1 MKRVHTTAGML
12 MISSSVIHMLHLTV
26 YPLEYH
32 VIGAAIF
39 GIIYFFI
46 GLFLLGANNL
56 AFWMGAI
63 LPSIDGIWGVYRF
76 LSLDPNLFELVHL
89 MSDLIVVSICIYSLK
104 EKVS

>member
-1 MKRVHTTAGML
+1 MAGML
-12 MISSSVIHMLHLTV
+12 MISSSVIHMLHLTI

-46 GLFLLGANNL
+46 GLFLLRANNL
-56 AFWMGAI
+56 ALWMGAI
-63 LPSIDGIWGVYRF
+63 LPSIEGLWGFYRF
-76 LSLDPNLFELVHL
+76 LWLNQNLFEFVHV